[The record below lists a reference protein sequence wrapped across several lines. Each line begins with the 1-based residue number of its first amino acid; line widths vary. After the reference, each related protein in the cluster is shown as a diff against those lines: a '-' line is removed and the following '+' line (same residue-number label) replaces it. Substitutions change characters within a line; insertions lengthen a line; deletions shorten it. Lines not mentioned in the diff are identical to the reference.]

1 MDKFFY
7 LLQVVDGLRIILIV
21 ILIVSAVIAF
31 VGVINKLTEC
41 VNDEKANKKILLWAL
56 SIVAATSIL
65 LVFIPSKKTILC
77 MTGGRIA
84 EEFVENNEK
93 VKEIPGKTVELIYNE
108 LERLTSKGKGEE

>member
-7 LLQVVDGLRIILIV
+7 LLQVVDGLRIILIA
-21 ILIVSAVIAF
+21 ILIVSAIVAF
-31 VGVINKLTEC
+31 IGILNLFDC
-41 VNDEKANKKILLWAL
+41 LYDEDNSKKIILWA
-56 SIVAATSIL
+56 SVVVAVTSIL
-65 LVFIPSKKTILC
+65 LVFIPSKKTILY

-93 VKEIPGKTVELIYNE
+93 VKEIPEKTVELIYNE